1 MLEATLKKLSG
12 QHTVTSKTLSMLT
25 LNSSALRA
33 LPNTVGI
40 SLRFGGVINSTYSWL
55 QKCSLGYV
63 IWFTSGEDI
72 RILKQQHHGK
82 GFCTFEL
89 TRVFEYY

>member
-1 MLEATLKKLSG
+1 MLR
-12 QHTVTSKTLSMLT
+12 TVTSKTLSMLT
-25 LNSSALRA
+25 LNSSARST
-33 LPNTVGI
+33 LPNTMGI

-55 QKCSLGYV
+55 QKCSLGHV

>member
-1 MLEATLKKLSG
+1 MRY
-12 QHTVTSKTLSMLT
+12 TVTSKTLSMLT

-40 SLRFGGVINSTYSWL
+40 PLRFGGVINSTYSWL
-55 QKCSLGYV
+55 QKCSLGHV
-63 IWFTSGEDI
+63 IWFTSDEDI
-72 RILKQQHHGK
+72 RILKQQYHGK